1 MGSYFAEI
9 VEKVKKMSSEDKQ
22 ELRFLLDKYLIEEQ
36 REAIYKSY
44 KKSLK
49 ELREDTLKF
58 SDDMDT
64 LKDMIDKWWKFLLVL
79 LSKKHLR
86 K

>member
-64 LKDMIDKWWKFLLVL
+64 LKDMIDK
-79 LSKKHLR
+79 
-86 K
+86 